1 MKKDMG
7 RQLTAI
13 FCDDIRHEVGN
24 KLSFMG
30 CYQDEL
36 FVPMVPIVLSKLCI
50 YASAW
55 TAKDN
60 PFKSLIFRVVQDSDS
75 ELARL
80 ETPMEQFLERAPVA
94 DETATRLTIN
104 TAIVFAPFVIEK
116 PAMLRIMAE
125 TENGQIV
132 GPRIL
137 IKVAP
142 EQSSSLQLSEETGA
156 GKRKANKRS
165 SKGKTRLPA

>member
-1 MKKDMG
+1 MKKDMD

-13 FCDDIRHEVGN
+13 FCDDIRHETGN
-24 KLSFMG
+24 KMSFMG
-30 CYQDEL
+30 CYQSEL
-36 FVPMVPIVLSKLCI
+36 FVPLVPFVLPKLCI
-50 YASAW
+50 YVSAW

-75 ELARL
+75 ELVRV
-80 ETPMEQFLERAPVA
+80 EMPMEQLAERAPVA
-94 DETATRLTIN
+94 DETVTRQTVN
-104 TAIVFAPFVIEK
+104 TAIVFSPFLIEK
-116 PAMLRIMAE
+116 PTMLRIMAE

-137 IKVAP
+137 IKAAP
-142 EQSSSLQLSEETGA
+142 EQSSSLKLSEETGA
-156 GKRKANKRS
+156 GKRKVSKIS